1 MRRPTKATTSS
12 SSSRNRATNTAA
24 FSTGYENLPTSSSS
38 SHLELSSASADDNE
52 NTSKIHKKK
61 NKQRGSQQ
69 RGSSIAIATV
79 CSLIAF
85 GTLYFVAKYVSSMV
99 NIGGAKSRSTTASIH
114 HQQRKTLLAENNNN
128 VDADK
133 YNHHHYTNQL
143 PPDSI
148 YRAKVTDIHGTLQD
162 LHQYAGSISL
172 VVNVACE

>member
-12 SSSRNRATNTAA
+12 SRNGTTTAA
-24 FSTGYENLPTSSSS
+24 FSTGYENLPPSSSTS
-38 SHLELSSASADDNE
+38 SHLELSSANADDNE

-61 NKQRGSQQ
+61 KKQRQ
-69 RGSSIAIATV
+69 RGSSIAIAAV

-85 GTLYFVAKYVSSMV
+85 GTLYFVAKYVSSM
-99 NIGGAKSRSTTASIH
+99 ISTKSRSTGSIH
-114 HQQRKTLLAENNNN
+114 HQQRKTILAENNN

-133 YNHHHYTNQL
+133 YNHHHHTNQL

-162 LHQYAGSISL
+162 MHQYSGSISL
-172 VVNVACE
+172 IVNVACE